1 MQIKTSQEFKSQAAK
16 AIAAI
21 FLFFLTYLLMIALA
35 VGLTALCVVIALYIV
50 LNAPRVLLLFLG
62 LGLVSLGV
70 LVLIFLLKFMF
81 TSRKTDRSGLVE
93 IKRKDEPQLF
103 KLIEEIVKA
112 VGTSF
117 PKKVY
122 LSSDVNASVFF
133 DSNFWSMFFPVRK
146 NLIIGMGLVNA
157 ISQSELKAIL
167 GHEFGH
173 FSQKSMKVGS
183 YVYNLNQII
192 FNLLYENDGYNKMA
206 ASWAESSGFFQI
218 FVIIALKI
226 TDGIKYILKVMYNIL
241 NKSYMAL
248 SREME
253 FHADEIAANITGYEP
268 LQNSLLRTGLA
279 NHSLNSVFNYYS
291 GKIDENVQAENIYSN
306 QKFIMNFLAKENN
319 IPIENDLPQVSE
331 NEQRKFNKSKL
342 EIKDQW
348 ASHPSNEDRIEKL
361 KATGLSADALNDH
374 LANDLFSNIEQ
385 TQKQLTR
392 MIFENIDYQGTCSF
406 ISQADFAKEFENQ
419 FEENTFPKIYNGYY
433 DNKNPAIFEI
443 NSVGEP
449 GEELSISRLFSAE
462 KIELVYTALSLQN
475 DLDTISQIITK
486 NLQVKTYDY
495 DGQRYRFQDSGDLH
509 SKLSKELDE
518 LKDQILK
525 NDIKIFQY
533 FRQIEARNNAPAV
546 LEDLYREYFDFDSEI
561 DKKNEVYLKIIDKLQ
576 FTHVVT
582 PFDQI
587 IANFRE
593 IRPLEDELKEEIKE
607 VLNNSLYESE
617 ITKDIKSN
625 FEQYLS
631 ENLFYFQGEKYNDEN
646 LNTLYSVINNYSYL
660 LSRRYFLLKKKLL
673 RYQEDL
679 LK

>member
-1 MQIKTSQEFKSQAAK
+1 
-16 AIAAI
+16 
-21 FLFFLTYLLMIALA
+21 MIALA

>member
-1 MQIKTSQEFKSQAAK
+1 
-16 AIAAI
+16 
-21 FLFFLTYLLMIALA
+21 MIALA

-50 LNAPRVLLLFLG
+50 LNAPRALFLFLG

-509 SKLSKELDE
+509 TKLSKELDE

-525 NDIKIFQY
+525 NDINIFQY